1 MPQEESLLKIEY
13 VKAPHY
19 TTGSAAMVVVAGPTG
34 DGMVHLHFVREVLA
48 LRSESMRKVN
58 LESASGSGPAP
69 FRLEPTGQLTTPE
82 LYREVVATITMP
94 AATLRGIAQTLVSVA
109 EIAERIAKQAVSGAS
124 DAQGAQGAQG
134 A

>member
-1 MPQEESLLKIEY
+1 MPQEEMLKIEY

-34 DGMVHLHFVREVLA
+34 DGMVHLHFVREVLG
-48 LRSESMRKVN
+48 LSSVSMTKVAVGP
-58 LESASGSGPAP
+58 ASGLGPAP
-69 FRLEPTGQLTTPE
+69 FRLEPTAQLATSD

-109 EIAERIAKQAVSGAS
+109 EITERIAQQAVSGAS
-124 DAQGAQGAQG
+124 DVQGAQGAQG